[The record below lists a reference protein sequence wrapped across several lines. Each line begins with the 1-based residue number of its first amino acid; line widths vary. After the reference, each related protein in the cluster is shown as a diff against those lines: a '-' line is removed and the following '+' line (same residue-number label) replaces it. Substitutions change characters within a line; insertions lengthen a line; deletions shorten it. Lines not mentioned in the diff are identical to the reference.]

1 MKVPSMPIAYKN
13 PEAIRKTNPRL
24 FLSIS
29 YDAVK
34 SHQPATWVA
43 GKGTTPNDLWPNSSN
58 TIPSKEKGTGFQECV
73 MFSLF
78 LSTDTITLLDLC

>member
-1 MKVPSMPIAYKN
+1 MQLRASMFSGERKLGFNMKVPSMPIAYKN
-13 PEAIRKTNPRL
+13 PEVIRKTNPRL

-43 GKGTTPNDLWPNSSN
+43 GKGTTPNDL
-58 TIPSKEKGTGFQECV
+58 
-73 MFSLF
+73 
-78 LSTDTITLLDLC
+78 